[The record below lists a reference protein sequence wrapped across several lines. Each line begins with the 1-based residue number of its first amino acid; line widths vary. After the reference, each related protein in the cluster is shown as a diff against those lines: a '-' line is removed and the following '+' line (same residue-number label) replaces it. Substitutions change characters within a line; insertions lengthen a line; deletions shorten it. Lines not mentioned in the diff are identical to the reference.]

1 MAVWCADLLL
11 NIAHIRRSANLICR
25 RWFGSLMVSGIIQ
38 MTERMIS
45 LVLREIL
52 NNLEE
57 NY

>member
-1 MAVWCADLLL
+1 MAVWCTDLLL
-11 NIAHIRRSANLICR
+11 NIAHIQRSANLTFR